1 MPRKTFDEDLSSD
14 SPGNHIASPDK
25 RISLF
30 AYDYHQCDSKR
41 CSAKKLEK
49 LHLCRSIPKTA
60 FFKGI
65 LLSSE
70 GVYVISKLDRKVVEQ
85 HGLATVDCSWNEI
98 LADKVPITKLK
109 CRNHRLL
116 PFLLASNQV
125 NYGKPFKLNCAEAFA
140 AGLWICGYREQALD
154 TIQRFPYANA
164 FLALNEELLDRYASC
179 ETSEE
184 VLAVQEEV
192 MNQLERE
199 RNERQLRKQSSNY
212 QESIS
217 YTSDADNTDSP
228 AGSEDSSKQT
238 SEEHLHKAR
247 CNSDHDP
254 EC

>member
-1 MPRKTFDEDLSSD
+1 MPRKASVEDLSSD
-14 SPGNHIASPDK
+14 SPEDARECTS
-25 RISLF
+25 RRVSLF

-41 CSAKKLEK
+41 CSAKRLEK

-70 GVYVISKLDRKVVEQ
+70 GVYVISRLDRNTVQQ

-98 LADKVPITKLK
+98 LADQVPITKLK

-140 AGLWICGYREQALD
+140 AGLWICGYRDQALD
-154 TIQRFPYANA
+154 TIQRFPYAKA
-164 FLALNEELLDRYASC
+164 FLDLNEELLDRYASC
-179 ETSEE
+179 ETSEA

-192 MNQLERE
+192 MNQLENEQRE
-199 RNERQLRKQSSNY
+199 RELRKQNTNY
-212 QESIS
+212 QESVS
-217 YTSDADNTDSP
+217 YTSDTCDDS
-228 AGSEDSSKQT
+228 DK
-238 SEEHLHKAR
+238 
-247 CNSDHDP
+247 
-254 EC
+254 

>member
-1 MPRKTFDEDLSSD
+1 MPHRNSDEDPSSD
-14 SPGNHIASPDK
+14 SPESCKSSTNK
-25 RISLF
+25 RIALF
-30 AYDYHQCDSKR
+30 AYDYHQCDAKR

-70 GVYVISKLDRKVVEQ
+70 GVYTISRLDRMTIEQ

-140 AGLWICGYREQALD
+140 AGLWICGYRDQALD
-154 TIQRFPYANA
+154 IIQRFPYANA
-164 FLALNEELLDRYASC
+164 FLTLNEELLDRYASC
-179 ETSEE
+179 ESSEE
-184 VLAVQEEV
+184 VLAVQKEV
-192 MNQLERE
+192 MNQLENE
-199 RNERQLRKQSSNY
+199 RNERKLRKQVSGY
-212 QESIS
+212 QDSFS
-217 YTSDADNTDSP
+217 YTNDTDNTDTDASTDNN
-228 AGSEDSSKQT
+228 DSNNQ
-238 SEEHLHKAR
+238 A
-247 CNSDHDP
+247 
-254 EC
+254 